1 MTPFEKAILWGS
13 TALVSVSGIVFLVLK
28 YFVVSDDPFAV
39 VNHPWQP
46 FFLKM
51 HVLTAP
57 LLVFAVGVVFL
68 RHIWRQFRSGLAA
81 GRRTGILVF
90 VILVPM
96 VVSGYLIQTAT
107 SRPVL
112 SLLAMVHIVAGIG
125 YVVSIAGHQLRAWA
139 HERTVR
145 RRRAARPEA
154 DPAC

>member
-1 MTPFEKAILWGS
+1 MTAFEKAILWGS
-13 TALVSVSGIVFLVLK
+13 TALVSVSGIVFLILK

-51 HVLTAP
+51 HVLSAP

-68 RHIWRQFRSGLAA
+68 RHIWRQFRSRLPA

-90 VILVPM
+90 VVLVPM
-96 VVSGYLIQTAT
+96 VASGYLIQTAT
-107 SRPVL
+107 SKPVL
-112 SLLAMVHIVAGIG
+112 FGLAMVHIVTGIG
-125 YVVSIAGHQLRAWA
+125 YVASIAGHQVRAWA
-139 HERTVR
+139 HERATR